1 MFWLN
6 VAIWWISQNLE
17 PFQRFHSAVF
27 LWSKI
32 HECRVVIRIMLE
44 SWKLIVRR
52 NFFLSKWSISV
63 LEKFGTFLS
72 WSRCTKSAVVTKVKY
87 QKIHSIPSEIGVFWE
102 TKYEGEGFHNI
113 YLFGSDMKERYLVQQ
128 WVRNAHS
135 TNYPLLKFK
144 LVLEEVFE
152 KLLDLSKAI
161 ALVCLNPGSNENGS
175 DLNVNHLCV
184 SRQKYMQW
192 YVKILNRTDEKWCA
206 GCEYSSVITKNHK
219 TLIAFGRTINWRKFS
234 LEP

>member
-1 MFWLN
+1 MIK
-6 VAIWWISQNLE
+6 VY
-17 PFQRFHSAVF
+17 
-27 LWSKI
+27 
-32 HECRVVIRIMLE
+32 
-44 SWKLIVRR
+44 
-52 NFFLSKWSISV
+52 
-63 LEKFGTFLS
+63 
-72 WSRCTKSAVVTKVKY
+72 TKSAVVTKVKY

-102 TKYEGEGFHNI
+102 TKYEGEG
-113 YLFGSDMKERYLVQQ
+113 YLLLNFTTFIFLVQIWKKRQQ

-135 TNYPLLKFK
+135 MNYPLLKFK

-206 GCEYSSVITKNHK
+206 GCEYSSAITKNHK
-219 TLIAFGRTINWRKFS
+219 TLIAFGRIINWRKFS